1 MSTTSSTR
9 SRAHPTAARFRE
21 AVERRDI
28 DAAREL
34 LAEDIV
40 FHSPV
45 TFHPF
50 LGRDTVALRQD
61 ELDRLLRALATLD
74 DEAAGTIAEEI
85 SALRVAGV
93 RLHLMPTEA
102 ELKALRAA
110 IRVAEPVMRTSGSG
124 LARLLPLC
132 GE

>member
-1 MSTTSSTR
+1 V
-9 SRAHPTAARFRE
+9 RAAAIPRTE
-21 AVERRDI
+21 
-28 DAAREL
+28 
-34 LAEDIV
+34 
-40 FHSPV
+40 V
-45 TFHPF
+45 T